1 MRGIALFL
9 ATLLTATPVTLPGA
23 GVVLLPPPPEEL
35 VSTMTTIEIGGL
47 MVVSIVGLAILW
59 RLWRTARGVP
69 AGSRFRAQPLG
80 TA

>member
-1 MRGIALFL
+1 
-9 ATLLTATPVTLPGA
+9 
-23 GVVLLPPPPEEL
+23 
-35 VSTMTTIEIGGL
+35 MTTIEIGGL